1 MRPVRT
7 RRRVLES
14 LAKTK
19 ALIAIKAESRLQHHA
34 LCEAVLNQIE
44 ATWIALIRQVGD
56 AHGLKPEMIQSC
68 ADLIEQL
75 SARQLVSLEAQE
87 LDALSSDQ
95 GSWLASFWAHRGKV
109 SCPDEV
115 SESTDV
121 DRIPMIDTSGIDRI
135 KNERYAPWVD
145 ELSDLISELQN
156 RFDES

>member
-1 MRPVRT
+1 
-7 RRRVLES
+7 
-14 LAKTK
+14 
-19 ALIAIKAESRLQHHA
+19 
-34 LCEAVLNQIE
+34 
-44 ATWIALIRQVGD
+44 
-56 AHGLKPEMIQSC
+56 MIQSC

-75 SARQLVSLEAQE
+75 SARQLVSLEAQK

-145 ELSDLISELQN
+145 ELSDLVSELQN